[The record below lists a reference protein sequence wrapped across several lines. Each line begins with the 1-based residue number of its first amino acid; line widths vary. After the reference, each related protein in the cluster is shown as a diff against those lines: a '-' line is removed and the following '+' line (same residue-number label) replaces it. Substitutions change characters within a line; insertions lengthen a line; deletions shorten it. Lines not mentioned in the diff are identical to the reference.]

1 MAYALTQEDIDR
13 YGIPNAQAGDIA
25 NPADRALLGLEP
37 DAAAISLQAPASA
50 QVATAAAPMASN
62 QQALM
67 GLLET
72 PIPQDPFENLSRGQR
87 TMMGFAALK
96 DAGLALQGKEGTAV
110 RGMMDD
116 ITNRADMERKRQAA
130 LARNQ
135 MMGSLFGNVA
145 GGGLGGREAIL
156 KAMAQGLIDGPT
168 GQAMLGEVERK
179 AGVDVEI
186 SKGNALIG
194 RIDQLINDPNLPA
207 ALGIEGFFRKPL
219 AELGLDPDAA
229 RVRAR
234 VDQIRGDAFLQSFQ
248 ALKGAGSITEMEG
261 TKAEQAQTRLSQA
274 QKPEDFIEALREFQ
288 FYIDLNNRRKAGEQI
303 PLETYYKPEGSNMP
317 DPLGIRT
324 GK

>member
-1 MAYALTQEDIDR
+1 MAYALTQDDIDR
-13 YGIPNAQAGDIA
+13 LGIPNAKAGDIA

-37 DAAAISLQAPASA
+37 DAETLSLQTPVS
-50 QVATAAAPMASN
+50 ATAAAPMASN

-96 DAGLALQGKEGTAV
+96 DAGFALQGKEGTAV

-135 MMGSLFGNVA
+135 MMGSLFGNEA

-156 KAMAQGLIDGPT
+156 RAMAQGLIDGPT

-179 AGVDVEI
+179 VGVELEI

-194 RIDQLINDPNLPA
+194 RIDQLIKDPNLSA

-219 AELGLDPDAA
+219 AELGLDADAA

-303 PLETYYKPEGSNMP
+303 PLETYYKPEGSNMS
-317 DPLGIRT
+317 DPLGIRK
-324 GK
+324 GE